1 MPAAARLAETTMRA
15 AARAKMVMMAPPIE
29 EPGQAIRQA
38 FPVGESNKQPAAKK
52 LCPFDLRLHTDECL
66 RRVDIDQRR
75 LAGDRHFDHGLAIAA
90 DEVAGADIAFD
101 RHQIGEEA

>member
-1 MPAAARLAETTMRA
+1 MPAAARLPPTTMRA
-15 AARAKMVMMAPPIE
+15 TARGKIVMMAPPLE

-52 LCPFDLRLHTDECL
+52 LCPLDFRLHTHERL

-90 DEVAGADIAFD
+90 NEVAGADVA
-101 RHQIGEEA
+101 